1 MSLQTCGHSTKHFP
15 LRWMYGGLIMAL
27 KWVLEDLT
35 IYIFLNSDL
44 YLCLLR
50 IFSSL
55 ASSAVSRAGDDVRG
69 QTVARY

>member
-1 MSLQTCGHSTKHFP
+1 MFISIEKSLP
-15 LRWMYGGLIMAL
+15 PDRA
-27 KWVLEDLT
+27 VNLT
-35 IYIFLNSDL
+35 

-69 QTVARY
+69 QTVARYCTS